1 MCGGLHASP
10 ITITL
15 SRLYTVLYC
24 TVRSPTSRCV
34 CLPLPLFVSFSSSL
48 PLPLYISV
56 FSPSISPTSPFLSC
70 PLLPFLCFLQH
81 LYITPSL
88 LSSSSRSSGSRGSR
102 GNSLSSAAPQL
113 VRSFLQSVKEVRQL
127 ADRVDNWPA
136 LFGRRYCCLD
146 VHACERK

>member
-34 CLPLPLFVSFSSSL
+34 CLPLPLPLPLFVSFSSSL
-48 PLPLYISV
+48 HFSLLSLY
-56 FSPSISPTSPFLSC
+56 LSHLSF
-70 PLLPFLCFLQH
+70 PLLSSAPFPLFLQH
-81 LYITPSL
+81 LYIAPSL
-88 LSSSSRSSGSRGSR
+88 LSSSSSSSSSGSR

-136 LFGRRYCCLD
+136 LFGRRNCCLD